1 MARPDYIDLK
11 FLKDFKN
18 DKINH
23 IARLEERINELN
35 RIKNILLKD
44 IERIETDIKEI
55 ENKE

>member
-23 IARLEERINELN
+23 IARLDERINELN
-35 RIKNILLKD
+35 RLKNILLND
-44 IERIETDIKEI
+44 IEKINADIKEI
-55 ENKE
+55 ENK

>member
-23 IARLEERINELN
+23 IARLDERINELN
-35 RIKNILLKD
+35 RIKNILLDD
-44 IERIETDIKEI
+44 IEKIESDIKEI
-55 ENKE
+55 ENK